1 MELTGVRL
9 LLVLPQLPHDA
20 ASGAARSARTICEL
34 LAHAGCEVHALATTA
49 TERGD
54 SSNPLETLREL
65 GIQPTCERAPSK
77 QRDRPE
83 ICFTDRG
90 VHYRLLDVGSRP
102 VSAWPQLY
110 GRQFDLLFD
119 HSLHSFRP
127 DVMFGFGGTAGDVRR
142 YQRARRQG
150 VKVVFTLQNPFYQT
164 PGLLDHMDGVLT
176 ASQFLADLYYASI
189 GLDSTPIP
197 LPISR
202 EDVVAQNPDPIF
214 FTMINPSP
222 EKGLMFM
229 ARLAEELGVRRPD
242 IPLLVVESRGS
253 GGRLVQAGLL
263 GGFDLRRH
271 ENLMMASTVMRPS
284 EIYGPT
290 RALLVPS
297 VWPEAFGRVSA
308 EALLNGIPPIVSD
321 RGGLPEVCSDA
332 GFVVPIAGEFTAA
345 QRVPV
350 PASAVEPWLELMFR
364 LEDDRGFYETAA
376 AGCAAAGDRFEA
388 ARLAPR
394 YVDYFASILV
404 KPLIRP

>member
-1 MELTGVRL
+1 MGLTGVRL
-9 LLVLPQLPHDA
+9 LLVLPQLPHDP

-34 LAHAGCEVHALATTA
+34 LASAGCEVHALATTA
-49 TERGD
+49 TERD
-54 SSNPLETLREL
+54 DFSNAVETLRDL
-65 GIQPTCERAPSK
+65 GIQPASERTRSK
-77 QRDRPE
+77 QRERPE

-90 VHYRLLDVGSRP
+90 VHYRLLDVGPRS
-102 VSAWPQLY
+102 VTSWPQLY

-142 YQRARRQG
+142 YERARRQG
-150 VKVVFTLQNPFYQT
+150 VRIVFTLQNPFYQT
-164 PGLLDHMDGVLT
+164 RGLLEHMDGVVT
-176 ASQFLADLYYASI
+176 ASQFLAHLYRDSI
-189 GLDSTPIP
+189 GLETTPIP

-202 EDVVAQNPDPIF
+202 EDVVAKEHDPIF

-297 VWPEAFGRVSA
+297 VWPEAFGRVAA
-308 EALLNGIPPIVSD
+308 EALPNGIPPIVSD
-321 RGGLPEVCSDA
+321 RGGLPEVCCEA
-332 GFVVPIAGEFTAA
+332 GFVLPIASELTAA

-350 PASAVEPWLELMFR
+350 PASAVEPWLELMYR
-364 LEDDRGFYETAA
+364 LEDDPAFYARAA
-376 AGCAAAGDRFEA
+376 AGCGTAGNQFA
-388 ARLAPR
+388 TAQLAPR
-394 YVDYFASILV
+394 YVEYFESILANARV
-404 KPLIRP
+404 RP